1 MGCHKLPV
9 VDGAGVVNDNVIRF
23 DPERHQ
29 QGFLEDQSR
38 HLFGMDAIQLLA
50 ESITTDLQ
58 TKRVAA
64 MAESHREPP
73 MLFFASQRQ
82 LLEVSG
88 DGVRHIAD
96 DCFNTGDSEGVFCQS
111 LNGVNLAVHLAG
123 DSLALLCA
131 KAICTGSQIREITVD
146 RFEFGQGVAGG
157 FLTGDNGESILGAG
171 QQHTKVVIDRARP
184 ITQNCWCFVV

>member
-38 HLFGMDAIQLLA
+38 HLFGMGAIQLLA

-73 MLFFASQRQ
+73 MLFLHHS
-82 LLEVSG
+82 
-88 DGVRHIAD
+88 
-96 DCFNTGDSEGVFCQS
+96 DSCS
-111 LNGVNLAVHLAG
+111 
-123 DSLALLCA
+123 S
-131 KAICTGSQIREITVD
+131 
-146 RFEFGQGVAGG
+146 
-157 FLTGDNGESILGAG
+157 
-171 QQHTKVVIDRARP
+171 
-184 ITQNCWCFVV
+184 